1 MSLLDPKAALSKA
14 ERVYNDCQRRQ
25 RSLIRN
31 TSFFII
37 ITALCCIFWPHP
49 VSLSFCGAWLLLRLY
64 RSVRFFMWKKDNRE
78 LLAEGLKILQQKEKR
93 ALKKAEREARLQAIS
108 GNLSPDELFRAVAK
122 QADYA
127 TKAVKEL
134 PYDNSQ
140 LIDIIEHNV
149 NEINKLT
156 SYLSKLEEYIEE
168 ENPTLLAK
176 EKEAVVTQLKNTS
189 DNMIINQLNA
199 SLDLLEQRITESQE
213 LLLEAKRIRSKI
225 TTFQQAIESIGL
237 ENIATNQIELSP
249 YLQNHQ
255 LVDFLQAQNIDVTSY
270 MTLAYGKVLNDP
282 VLMHIAQQHQ
292 VSTAQISLAWAL
304 QRGFAVIPSST
315 KREHL
320 MSNLKAQEIQLSS
333 EEMMEITQ
341 LDRNQREV
349 NPEGLAPLSKLTQ
362 LMKL

>member
-1 MSLLDPKAALSKA
+1 MNIVPQFGLGTFRLTGD
-14 ERVYNDCQRRQ
+14 
-25 RSLIRN
+25 
-31 TSFFII
+31 TII
-37 ITALCCIFWPHP
+37 ESVKTALEVGYRAVDTAQIYGNETEVGQAIELSGINRHDLFLTTKIWTENYSAEKLIPSLKESLHKLKTDTVNLTLIHWPAP
-49 VSLSFCGAWLLLRLY
+49 STDV
-64 RSVRFFMWKKDNRE
+64 NITE
-78 LLAEGLKILQQKEKR
+78 LMQNL
-93 ALKKAEREARLQAIS
+93 LQAKQQGLTEHIGIS
-108 GNLSPDELFRAVAK
+108 NFNIEL
-122 QADYA
+122 
-127 TKAVKEL
+127 T
-134 PYDNSQ
+134 
-140 LIDIIEHNV
+140 
-149 NEINKLT
+149 
-156 SYLSKLEEYIEE
+156 
-168 ENPTLLAK
+168 
-176 EKEAVVTQLKNTS
+176 
-189 DNMIINQLNA
+189 
-199 SLDLLEQRITESQE
+199 
-213 LLLEAKRIRSKI
+213 
-225 TTFQQAIESIGL
+225 QQAIESIGL

-349 NPEGLAPLSKLTQ
+349 NPEGLAPIWD
-362 LMKL
+362 